1 MYFIYFD
8 FAFLGDE
15 SIAAAEAA
23 RCAQDQDKFWE
34 YHDLLF
40 QNAKDE
46 NAGDFK
52 RENLDKFAQQLGLN
66 MAQFGECVTTRK
78 YKDYIQAEVQEGR
91 RIGVSSTPTLLVNQR
106 GVQGFVA
113 YENEKTDRNLLVAP
127 GVTLTD
133 QAKLQT
139 GKEVCLTGELDSNR
153 RLSKGAVA
161 DPPGND
167 QSLCGVVKSFK
178 PSTASQAGELVLE
191 TIVQGL
197 KEIIEEELKKAP

>member
-1 MYFIYFD
+1 M
-8 FAFLGDE
+8 
-15 SIAAAEAA
+15 
-23 RCAQDQDKFWE
+23 
-34 YHDLLF
+34 LF

-66 MAQFGECVTTRK
+66 MAQFGECVTNRK
-78 YKDYIQAEVQEGR
+78 YQDYIQAERQEAQ
-91 RIGVSSTPTLLVNQR
+91 RIGVRSTPTMLVNQR
-106 GVQGFVA
+106 PIQGFVA
-113 YENEKTDRNLLVAP
+113 YQNEKSDRNLLVAP

-133 QAKLQT
+133 QTKLQA

-178 PSTASQAGELVLE
+178 ASTGDQAGELVLE
-191 TIVQGL
+191 TVVQGL